1 MEWQDLQVDK
11 GEASVEFKI
20 RERPEEARA
29 R

>member
-1 MEWQDLQVDK
+1 MEWQDLQVNS
-11 GEASVEFKI
+11 GEASVDFKV

>member
-11 GEASVEFKI
+11 REASVDFKV

>member
-11 GEASVEFKI
+11 GEASVDFKV